1 MANAQRVACFKARI
15 EDKPGALLYI
25 LKDLKAKNISL
36 AALWAAP
43 AEPGWT
49 ELYVIPKNADK
60 VRDFWMKSPLT
71 PEEGTGFFIKGTD
84 RTGAL
89 LTVLDTFA
97 REGINL
103 VRTEA
108 LAVGGKYGTFFVV
121 ATADIERASRVLGA
135 K

>member
-1 MANAQRVACFKARI
+1 MATAQRVAYFRARI

-25 LKDLKAKNISL
+25 LKDLKAKNVSL
-36 AALWAAP
+36 AGLWASP

-49 ELYVIPKNADK
+49 DLYVIPKNPDK

-71 PEEGTGFFIKGTD
+71 PEEGVAFFLKGTD

-89 LTVLDTFA
+89 LTVLDA
-97 REGINL
+97 IAKESINL

-108 LAVGGKYGTFFVV
+108 LAVGGKYGTFFFV
-121 ATADIERASRVLGA
+121 APADTDKASMVFA